1 MCPCDHAV
9 RRDGVVA
16 YYSTIT
22 AVFCD
27 GRSLMLRCMLTCFRL
42 QRLWTRLMHLL
53 HALLVSTQVVDASH
67 AF

>member
-1 MCPCDHAV
+1 MPCDRPYPIDCGGLWWTVLAGGARSLMCPCDHAV

-27 GRSLMLRCMLTCFRL
+27 GRSLMLRCILTCFR
-42 QRLWTRLMHLL
+42 
-53 HALLVSTQVVDASH
+53 
-67 AF
+67 